1 MVRAGGKDA
10 DAEVLFTLREQV
22 AIEQNLFWATGGR
35 LAAIDG
41 VLFPLFGA
49 RVVEIFTAADGHAL
63 VGLFDAG
70 HHLAIKLV
78 LQLFS
83 GCHHGGHISILV
95 RQILD
100 DFGLVLVAQPMVVIY
115 ADIAV
120 QLHGFGVKPRYGL

>member
-10 DAEVLFTLREQV
+10 DAEVLFTLRKPVTIQQDLLRA
-22 AIEQNLFWATGGR
+22 AISR
-35 LAAIDG
+35 LPAIDG

-78 LQLFS
+78 LQLF
-83 GCHHGGHISILV
+83 GGGHHCGDIAILV

-100 DFGLVLVAQPMVVIY
+100 HFGIVFLAQPMVVIY

-120 QLHGFGVKPRYGL
+120 QLHRFGVRPRYGL